1 MSKVSAAKALA
12 GGKVDTMTA
21 HAAPA
26 ARTRTGG
33 PRDDGPKIAEHLMG
47 WVLVAVVAMLVTR
60 LGLL

>member
-1 MSKVSAAKALA
+1 
-12 GGKVDTMTA
+12 MTA
-21 HAAPA
+21 HAATA

-33 PRDDGPKIAEHLMG
+33 PRDNGPEIVEHVLG

>member
-1 MSKVSAAKALA
+1 
-12 GGKVDTMTA
+12 MTA

-33 PRDDGPKIAEHLMG
+33 PREDGPKIAEQVLG
-47 WVLVAVVAMLVTR
+47 WVLAAVVAMLVTR